1 MKFTLIIS
9 GSGGQG
15 VMSIGMSLA
24 GSAVEG
30 GLHATF
36 MPLYGPEQRGGSA
49 KCTVIVSDS
58 EIVSPLPKQ
67 SDGLIVMNETSFKKF
82 TPELKPGGVLV
93 RNINRTTS
101 ALKRTDIEVV
111 DVPADDLAH
120 ELGSDK
126 IANIILI
133 GAMLGYSGMLDRR
146 FSWRASSTSSR
157 PRARRSWSSTERR
170 STRAS
175 KSAALQRSLE
185 ERRNVWENTVG
196 TAR

>member
-15 VMSIGMSLA
+15 VMSIGMSLS

-67 SDGLIVMNETSFKKF
+67 SDGLIVMNEASFKKF

-93 RNINRTTS
+93 RNVNRTTS

-133 GAMLGYSGMLDRR
+133 GAMLGYSGMLDPAV
-146 FSWRASSTSSR
+146 FMA
-157 PRARRSWSSTERR
+157 
-170 STRAS
+170 
-175 KSAALQRSLE
+175 SLE
-185 ERRNVWENTVG
+185 HKFAAKGAEVVELNRKALDKGLELGR
-196 TAR
+196 AAKKA

>member
-1 MKFTLIIS
+1 MKFTLIVS

-30 GLHATF
+30 GKHATF

-49 KCTVIVSDS
+49 KCTVIVSDD
-58 EIVSPLPKQ
+58 EVISPLPKQ
-67 SDGLIVMNETSFKKF
+67 SDGLIVMNESSFKKF
-82 TPELKPGGVLV
+82 TPELRPGGVLV

-101 ALKRTDIEVV
+101 ALKRTDISVV
-111 DVPADDLAH
+111 DVPADDMAH

-133 GAMLGYSGMLDRR
+133 GAMLGYSGMLDPDV
-146 FSWRASSTSSR
+146 FMKSL
-157 PRARRSWSSTERR
+157 EHKF
-170 STRAS
+170 AS
-175 KSAALQRSLE
+175 KGQEVIELNRKALDAGLAAGRA
-185 ERRNVWENTVG
+185 
-196 TAR
+196 ARGE

>member
-58 EIVSPLPKQ
+58 EIVSPCPSSLTA
-67 SDGLIVMNETSFKKF
+67 SLVMNETSFKKF

-93 RNINRTTS
+93 RNINRHD
-101 ALKRTDIEVV
+101 LG
-111 DVPADDLAH
+111 PQADGH
-120 ELGSDK
+120 RGR
-126 IANIILI
+126 
-133 GAMLGYSGMLDRR
+133 G
-146 FSWRASSTSSR
+146 R
-157 PRARRSWSSTERR
+157 PRGRPG
-170 STRAS
+170 TRAW
-175 KSAALQRSLE
+175 Q
-185 ERRNVWENTVG
+185 
-196 TAR
+196 

>member
-24 GSAVEG
+24 GSDVEG

-133 GAMLGYSGMLDRR
+133 AQVRGQGRGDRGAQQKGAQQGPRNRLRCKEVLKKGEMYGKIRLGQQDRR
-146 FSWRASSTSSR
+146 PA
-157 PRARRSWSSTERR
+157 
-170 STRAS
+170 
-175 KSAALQRSLE
+175 
-185 ERRNVWENTVG
+185 G
-196 TAR
+196 G

>member
-67 SDGLIVMNETSFKKF
+67 SDGLIVMNEASFKKF

-133 GAMLGYSGMLDRR
+133 GAMLGYSGMLDPAV
-146 FSWRASSTSSR
+146 FMA
-157 PRARRSWSSTERR
+157 
-170 STRAS
+170 
-175 KSAALQRSLE
+175 SLE
-185 ERRNVWENTVG
+185 HKFAAKGAEVVELNRKALDKGLKLGR
-196 TAR
+196 AAKKA

>member
-1 MKFTLIIS
+1 MLPKFTLIIS
-9 GSGGQG
+9 GSGGQD

-82 TPELKPGGVLV
+82 TPELKPGVVLDSQKKIPQEK
-93 RNINRTTS
+93 RD
-101 ALKRTDIEVV
+101 ALK
-111 DVPADDLAH
+111 
-120 ELGSDK
+120 
-126 IANIILI
+126 
-133 GAMLGYSGMLDRR
+133 
-146 FSWRASSTSSR
+146 
-157 PRARRSWSSTERR
+157 
-170 STRAS
+170 
-175 KSAALQRSLE
+175 AALE
-185 ERRNVWENTVG
+185 AIE
-196 TAR
+196 

>member
-67 SDGLIVMNETSFKKF
+67 SDGLIGHERDLVQEVHAGA
-82 TPELKPGGVLV
+82 EARPGCWCG
-93 RNINRTTS
+93 I
-101 ALKRTDIEVV
+101 
-111 DVPADDLAH
+111 
-120 ELGSDK
+120 
-126 IANIILI
+126 
-133 GAMLGYSGMLDRR
+133 
-146 FSWRASSTSSR
+146 
-157 PRARRSWSSTERR
+157 
-170 STRAS
+170 
-175 KSAALQRSLE
+175 
-185 ERRNVWENTVG
+185 
-196 TAR
+196 

>member
-49 KCTVIVSDS
+49 KCTVIVSDG

-93 RNINRTTS
+93 RNTNRTTS

-111 DVPADDLAH
+111 DGGVHGEPRAQVR
-120 ELGSDK
+120 GQGRGGR
-126 IANIILI
+126 
-133 GAMLGYSGMLDRR
+133 GAQQEGPGQGPGN
-146 FSWRASSTSSR
+146 R
-157 PRARRSWSSTERR
+157 PRRKKSLKKGARYGKIRLGQQNRR
-170 STRAS
+170 PA
-175 KSAALQRSLE
+175 
-185 ERRNVWENTVG
+185 G
-196 TAR
+196 G

>member
-15 VMSIGMSLA
+15 VMSIGMSLS

-67 SDGLIVMNETSFKKF
+67 SDGLIVMNEASFKKF

-93 RNINRTTS
+93 RNVNRTTS

-111 DVPADDLAH
+111 EVNYTIKCNT
-120 ELGSDK
+120 LGK
-126 IANIILI
+126 
-133 GAMLGYSGMLDRR
+133 
-146 FSWRASSTSSR
+146 
-157 PRARRSWSSTERR
+157 
-170 STRAS
+170 
-175 KSAALQRSLE
+175 
-185 ERRNVWENTVG
+185 
-196 TAR
+196 